1 MPSTSL
7 VFESPEAV
15 LEACRRDSKSLLIY
29 EGKVLDVSKFS
40 HPGPQALITDSI
52 GKDIT
57 HAFNKQG
64 HSDHAKVL
72 CDRLIVGSLGR
83 VVQGKLLPNPHGDS
97 DLLTPEEQDVH
108 TRLDQLIDISKP
120 LMPQVRKMTNREFK
134 AFISKPRYI
143 EDEDGVQI
151 FSDPK
156 QDSNRK
162 REGDFSHNVKVLI
175 PLLCLFL
182 CMSWASSSSAR
193 DFAFNMAVYF
203 SSGVVIFWTA
213 IEYYFHRIVLHGEL
227 NLDPNAEADPDQLER
242 IFGAHTH
249 HHVFMNQRFRIVLPL
264 KGTYL
269 QKAGPGFLMSCLALP
284 QAVVWP
290 LFCGFLTGSVCY
302 DAVHLS
308 FHFDDVLPKWVTSTR
323 WFEDRKSAHMRHH
336 YRDNSKE
343 FGVTTG
349 FWDWVMDT
357 M

>member
-15 LEACRRDSKSLLIY
+15 LEACRRDNKSLLIY
-29 EGKVLDVSKFS
+29 EGKVLDASKFS
-40 HPGPQALITDSI
+40 HPGPQALITNNI
-52 GKDIT
+52 GADIT
-57 HAFNKQG
+57 QAFNKQG

-72 CDRLIVGSLGR
+72 CDRLIVGTLGK

-97 DLLTPEEQDVH
+97 DLFTPEEQEVH

-120 LMPQVRKMTNREFK
+120 LMPQVRKMTNKEFK
-134 AFISKPRYI
+134 ALISRPRYI
-143 EDEDGVQI
+143 EDEDGIQL

-156 QDSNRK
+156 RDFNHK
-162 REGDFSHNVKVLI
+162 RDFSNNVKVLI
-175 PLLCLFL
+175 PFLCLFL
-182 CMSWASSSSAR
+182 CMSWLSSPSAY
-193 DFAFNMAVYF
+193 DFAFNMSVYF
-203 SSGVVIFWTA
+203 SSGVAIFWTA

-227 NLDPNAEADPDQLER
+227 NLDPNAEADPDQLAR
-242 IFGAHTH
+242 IFSAHTH

-264 KGTYL
+264 KESYL
-269 QKAGPGFLMSCLALP
+269 QQGGSGFLLSCLVLP

-290 LFCGFLTGSVCY
+290 LFFGFLAGSVFY

-308 FHFDDVLPKWVTSTR
+308 CHFDDVLPKWVTSTR

-343 FGVTTG
+343 FGVTAG
-349 FWDWVMDT
+349 IWDWVMGT